1 MAVVIKPK
9 RGTNTP
15 DTSDIVS
22 GEIAIDTSA
31 AKLYINDSGTVKEIG
46 GGGSAS
52 GATTDVTQSSHGLS
66 VKDCIRHN
74 GSAWVKAQADSAST
88 LALGVVTAV
97 ADSNT
102 FTVAQSGRFEL
113 SSHGLT
119 VGQWYYLSADTAG
132 GLVTSEPTFSQP
144 LVYVE
149 SANHV
154 FVYPYRPTNVMVS
167 GQTPLGI
174 FVDEFT
180 GNGSTAAYTLS
191 GAPDSE
197 NNTQVFVN
205 GVYQEKATYSLSGT
219 TLTFDDNIAN
229 GSSIE
234 VVRYAA
240 TSFVIGV
247 PDDTS
252 VTTAKLASTAVTTA
266 KIADDAI
273 TSAKIADDAI
283 TSALIADDAVV
294 TASIA
299 DDAITSALIA
309 DDAIT
314 SALIADDAIT
324 SALIADDAVIQA
336 AIADEAVDEARLQIS
351 NAGSNG
357 QFLSKQSGNTGGLT
371 WAAAGIDGWSSS
383 SNNLLPAS
391 ASSGIYLGVNSAT
404 AANLLDDY
412 EEGTWTP
419 QYTSSGGDYSSVSYN
434 SQDADYIKIGNVVVC
449 QCYISASGSNHSGAS
464 GSLRVKGLPFTSTNF
479 NNGGGVII
487 QYSKYFAGGQSD
499 GPGYGSV
506 NDNATYC
513 TFYEKN
519 GNFDGYGYA
528 GIQTS
533 GSQYLVFSAVYMT
546 V

>member
-1 MAVVIKPK
+1 MAQVIKPK
-9 RGTNTP
+9 RSYTAGDAPT
-15 DTSDIVS
+15 TSDLVE
-22 GEIAIDTSA
+22 GEIAINTAD
-31 AKLYINDSGTVKEIG
+31 AKLYIRDNSNNIVAIAG
-46 GGGSAS
+46 GGGTAS
-52 GATTDVTQSSHGLS
+52 GATTEVTQSSHGFS

-74 GSAWVKAQADSAST
+74 GTNWVKAQANSAAT

-97 ADSNT
+97 ANANT

-132 GLVTSEPTFSQP
+132 GLVTSEPSFSQP
-144 LVYVE
+144 LIYVE

-191 GAPDSE
+191 GAPESE

-205 GVYQEKATYSLSGT
+205 GVYQEKATYSISGT

-247 PDDTS
+247 PDDNS
-252 VTTAKLASTAVTTA
+252 VTTAKLATDAVTTA
-266 KIADDAI
+266 K
-273 TSAKIADDAI
+273 
-283 TSALIADDAVV
+283 
-294 TASIA
+294 
-299 DDAITSALIA
+299 IA

-324 SALIADDAVIQA
+324 SALIADDAVVQA

-357 QFLSKQSGNTGGLT
+357 QVLTKQSGNTGGLT
-371 WAAAGIDGWSSS
+371 WATVGGAYDDWTILTTTPTTLAAKGQYVCNDTTARTHTLPSGSAGDSITICNAGSATVTLARTSSQK
-383 SNNLLPAS
+383 
-391 ASSGIYLGVNSAT
+391 INSA
-404 AANLLDDY
+404 AED
-412 EEGTWTP
+412 GTLP
-419 QYTSSGGDYSSVSYN
+419 QGNSVQLVYV
-434 SQDADYIKIGNVVVC
+434 DGTIGWFE
-449 QCYISASGSNHSGAS
+449 I
-464 GSLRVKGLPFTSTNF
+464 
-479 NNGGGVII
+479 
-487 QYSKYFAGGQSD
+487 
-499 GPGYGSV
+499 
-506 NDNATYC
+506 
-513 TFYEKN
+513 
-519 GNFDGYGYA
+519 
-528 GIQTS
+528 
-533 GSQYLVFSAVYMT
+533 
-546 V
+546 